1 MQIRCGITMEGYRV
15 NRDEFESYI
24 ERATNSEVL
33 AVDTEGYFEFNNK
46 LLDVSQ
52 CTGLSFAGA
61 GFETY
66 LPFNHWGKDNIP
78 GEWQSTVIKMVS
90 GHKRLIM
97 HNAKHDL
104 NALGKLGIN
113 VQSFYCTMVMTHM
126 VDENIPNKGLDY
138 VSRMAGGMPKARPDI
153 MQKMIDVMGWAYVP
167 ADMMYSYAANDARI
181 TYDYFQ
187 WLYPQFREQGFD
199 GELWGYRE
207 KFIRLLGKMEQR
219 GIRIN
224 TTLSTEELEFGEKR
238 LAEITNELGINPGS
252 PKDLGQLLLGELE
265 LPVVKRSARTGN
277 PSFDKEAMAAYDE
290 MLERLDSPIAGL
302 VKEYRGWSKT
312 VTSNYRPYLERLS
325 SDGRLRCNYNMH
337 RAVTGRLTCDKPNLQ
352 QIPKDSPKRW
362 NGNLKKAFI
371 GDGGYALFKGDYS
384 QLEFRL
390 AAAYAKDQ
398 ALIAIFNNP
407 KRDIFDEMSDSLGM
421 SRFNT
426 KTLNYTLQYGGGV
439 QRLQH
444 VFGVSYQKAKEI
456 RDNYYDTYPL
466 LRKVTLRA
474 ADRCKAQGYVSM
486 WSGRRRHFAEPE
498 RHAHKAF
505 NSVCQGGAA
514 DIVERAMIRLDEAGL
529 NNDDC
534 RMLLQIHD
542 EVVFEIRNEV
552 KDQYLPEIQR
562 VMEAIPEPFG
572 IKFAVKTGR
581 FGE

>member
-1 MQIRCGITMEGYRV
+1 M

-24 ERATNSEVL
+24 ERASNSPQL
-33 AVDTEGYFEFNNK
+33 AVDTEGYFEFNNR
-46 LLDVSQ
+46 LLDVSE
-52 CTGLSFAGA
+52 CTGLSFAGP

-66 LPFNHWGKDNIP
+66 LPFNHWGGDNIP
-78 GEWQSTVIKMVS
+78 GEWQATTIKMIS
-90 GHKRLIM
+90 DHPCIIM

-104 NALGKLGIN
+104 NALGKLGIDIKN
-113 VQSFYCTMVMTHM
+113 FYCTMVMTHM
-126 VDENIPNKGLDY
+126 VDENIPSKRLDY
-138 VSRMAGGMPKARPDI
+138 VSRMSGGMPKARPEL
-153 MQKMIDVMGWAYVP
+153 MQKIIDTMGWAYVP
-167 ADMMYSYAANDARI
+167 ADLMYPYASNDARI

-187 WLYPQFREQGFD
+187 WLYPQFREQNFD
-199 GELWGYRE
+199 GDLWGYRQ

-219 GIRIN
+219 GVRID
-224 TTLSTEELEFGEKR
+224 TVLSTQELEIGEKR
-238 LAEITNELGINPGS
+238 LAEISNELGINPGS
-252 PKDLGQLLLGELE
+252 PKDLGTLLLGELG
-265 LPVVKRSARTGN
+265 LPVAKRTGTGN
-277 PSFDKEAMAAYDE
+277 PSFDKEAMAVYDE
-290 MLERLDSPIAGL
+290 MLERLDNPVAKL

-325 SDGRLRCNYNMH
+325 SDGRLRCNYNLH

-362 NGNLKKAFI
+362 NGNLKQAFI
-371 GDGGYALFKGDYS
+371 GESGFTLYKGDYS

-407 KRDIFDEMSDSLGM
+407 NRDIFDEMSEAIGM
-421 SRFNT
+421 TRFNT

-439 QRLQH
+439 SRLKN
-444 VFGVSYQKAKEI
+444 VFGVSYEKAKEI
-456 RDNYYDTYPL
+456 RDNYYKTYPL
-466 LRKVTLRA
+466 LHRVTKKA
-474 ADRCKAQGYVSM
+474 AERCKYQGYVTM

-498 RHAHKAF
+498 KHAHKAF

-529 NNDDC
+529 NNDEC

-542 EVVFEIRNEV
+542 EVVFEI
-552 KDQYLPEIQR
+552 KDDKKDIYLPEIKQ
-562 VMEAIPEPFG
+562 VMEDIPEDFG